1 MIEFD
6 AVLCVEEG
14 SDLERL
20 ARSRRRRSPRG
31 DWDTHGPDP
40 STGPSR
46 AELLGDCDDV
56 QDLSCTDRT
65 NFLKPSLVTLSIDPD
80 PELWSVE
87 DEPDVRFPSPPQHG
101 DASPAT
107 SGGECFTQG
116 LRTSPKIRHALL
128 GAKALHRGT
137 RRTAAKEPPQPLIG
151 TCRLNDDNPVDTK
164 WVQDSFALLQQ
175 AIARLAE
182 QCSSLEAAA
191 AECKNLNVQE
201 EAIAAQHRR
210 LMEKVLPELSVET
223 KEESWPPGDTADAE
237 GLDMLQRYVASLT
250 NRSFP
255 PAPAPAPQ
263 NVTTHYVAP
272 RLVPTV
278 TGPWHPAHVGAWPVW
293 HSTTQWV
300 HPPLQVRPVLMHA
313 PVMYPSQ

>member
-46 AELLGDCDDV
+46 AELQGDCDDV

-116 LRTSPKIRHALL
+116 LRT
-128 GAKALHRGT
+128 GM
-137 RRTAAKEPPQPLIG
+137 
-151 TCRLNDDNPVDTK
+151 
-164 WVQDSFALLQQ
+164 
-175 AIARLAE
+175 LAHKP
-182 QCSSLEAAA
+182 SS
-191 AECKNLNVQE
+191 
-201 EAIAAQHRR
+201 
-210 LMEKVLPELSVET
+210 
-223 KEESWPPGDTADAE
+223 
-237 GLDMLQRYVASLT
+237 QRI
-250 NRSFP
+250 P
-255 PAPAPAPQ
+255 
-263 NVTTHYVAP
+263 
-272 RLVPTV
+272 
-278 TGPWHPAHVGAWPVW
+278 
-293 HSTTQWV
+293 
-300 HPPLQVRPVLMHA
+300 
-313 PVMYPSQ
+313 